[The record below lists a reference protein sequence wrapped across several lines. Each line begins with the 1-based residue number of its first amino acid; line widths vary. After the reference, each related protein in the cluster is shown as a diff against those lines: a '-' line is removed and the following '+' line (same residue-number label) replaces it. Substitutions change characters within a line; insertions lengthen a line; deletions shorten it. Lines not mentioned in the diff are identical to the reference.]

1 MPDGS
6 DRPKLPPLPKEKD
19 ADYQVGYGKPPI
31 EKRFKPGKSGNPRG
45 RPKGAKNKKS
55 RIPAKN
61 EERLKSVLLE
71 ECYREIGIRDGEKLV
86 KMPVIQAVVRNMAL
100 NAAKGNQR
108 SQRMLT
114 ENLHTRRR

>member
-31 EKRFKPGKSGNPRG
+31 ETRFKSGQSGNPRG
-45 RPKGAKNKKS
+45 RPKGAKNKTS

-61 EERLKSVLLE
+61 EERLKKVLLAQLS
-71 ECYREIGIRDGEKLV
+71 RL
-86 KMPVIQAVVRNMAL
+86 
-100 NAAKGNQR
+100 
-108 SQRMLT
+108 
-114 ENLHTRRR
+114 